1 MKLSKIHFS
10 FNNPFLKMDSLAQK
24 GPESAGNAANC
35 PYLHREAS
43 NKKSY
48 GLEVVMK
55 LSKIHFSL
63 NNPFLKMN
71 SLAYVQPISAGNAAN
86 CPYLPWKASNE
97 KM

>member
-1 MKLSKIHFS
+1 
-10 FNNPFLKMDSLAQK
+10 MDSLAQK

-55 LSKIHFSL
+55 LSKIQFSL
-63 NNPFLKMN
+63 NNPFSKMT
-71 SLAYVQPISAGNAAN
+71 SLACGQNRPEMLPTAPICLGRHQMKK
-86 CPYLPWKASNE
+86 CKG
-97 KM
+97 

>member
-1 MKLSKIHFS
+1 
-10 FNNPFLKMDSLAQK
+10 MDNLAQK
-24 GPESAGNAANC
+24 GPESAENAANC

-55 LSKIHFSL
+55 LFKIQFSL

-71 SLAYVQPISAGNAAN
+71 SLAYGRYQPEM
-86 CPYLPWKASNE
+86 LPIAPICLGRHQMK
-97 KM
+97 KCKG

>member
-35 PYLHREAS
+35 PYL
-43 NKKSY
+43 
-48 GLEVVMK
+48 
-55 LSKIHFSL
+55 
-63 NNPFLKMN
+63 
-71 SLAYVQPISAGNAAN
+71 
-86 CPYLPWKASNE
+86 PWKASNE